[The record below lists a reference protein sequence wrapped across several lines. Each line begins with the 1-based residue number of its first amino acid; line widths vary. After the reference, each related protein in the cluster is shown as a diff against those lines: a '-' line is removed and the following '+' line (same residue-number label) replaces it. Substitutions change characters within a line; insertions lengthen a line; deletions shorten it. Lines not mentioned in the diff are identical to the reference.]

1 MPGYAKLKARIAEL
15 INSEP
20 ATISRPRL
28 LANGNLFYLK
38 TAAGQKTAKLCYR
51 KEASA
56 DEVLLVDPDSFEK
69 QDGQP
74 PCHQFL
80 RTIMERFSRGVWN
93 FGPRL

>member
-38 TAAGQKTAKLCYR
+38 TAAGQNTAKLCYR

-56 DEVLLVDPDSFEK
+56 DEVLLVDPDSFEPSLPVPIIAVSV
-69 QDGQP
+69 QY
-74 PCHQFL
+74 
-80 RTIMERFSRGVWN
+80 GVYDY
-93 FGPRL
+93 RIILQ